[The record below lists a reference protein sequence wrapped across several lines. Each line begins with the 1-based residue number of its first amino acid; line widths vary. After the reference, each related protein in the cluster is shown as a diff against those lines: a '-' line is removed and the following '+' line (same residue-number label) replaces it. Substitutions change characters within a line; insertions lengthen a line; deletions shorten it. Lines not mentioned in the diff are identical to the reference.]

1 MAAIERDKSKIKLRP
16 GSTPPLKQKTYTIK
30 GNAPDKITSIKGILF
45 GPPKTGKTTA
55 ACSGKNVLLIN
66 FDPEG
71 YATETLTDRTDITV
85 VVPEDWNEVK
95 QIVKALHGPDKGRW
109 DWVVFDS
116 LTFAFQLAGGP
127 EILATYDKGGDVRR
141 PYGKAGARVSQ
152 VVYDLA
158 MLKETN
164 VIFTAHLEKVD
175 TGDEGVSLDTSLGE
189 TEVKLAVTPMVWKTV
204 GPAVSFIGRTQ
215 RSTVWEKQ
223 ADGTRNKRTAF
234 TVSLNDGE
242 RSPAGSRLPMDAE
255 YEITSTTLDELAT
268 KLIT

>member
-1 MAAIERDKSKIKLRP
+1 MGAIQRDKSTIKLRE
-16 GSTPPLKQKTYTIK
+16 GSTAPPKGYTIT
-30 GNAPDKITSIKGILF
+30 GTSPANVTSLKGILF

-71 YATETLTDRTDITV
+71 YATETIKDRTDITV
-85 VVPEDWNEVK
+85 IVPEDWDEVK
-95 QIVKALHGPDKGRW
+95 NIVKALHGVDEGRW

-116 LTFAFQLAGGP
+116 LTFAFQMAGGP

-152 VVYDLA
+152 VVHDLA
-158 MLKETN
+158 MLKTTN

-215 RSTVWEKQ
+215 KTTVWDKAE
-223 ADGTRNKRTAF
+223 DGTRNKRTAF
-234 TVSLNDGE
+234 TVSFNDGE
-242 RSPAGSRLPMDAE
+242 RSPAGSRLTMEAE
-255 YEITSTTLDELAT
+255 YEVTPTTLDELAS

>member
-1 MAAIERDKSKIKLRP
+1 MAAINRGKSKVKLRE
-16 GSTPPLKQKTYTIK
+16 GSEQPSKKDYVITGTPP
-30 GNAPDKITSIKGILF
+30 AAVRSIKGILF

-71 YATETLTDRTDITV
+71 YTTETIADRTDITV

-95 QIVKALHGPDKGRW
+95 QIVQALHGVNKGQW

-116 LTFAFQLAGGP
+116 LSFAFQLAGGP

-152 VVYDLA
+152 VVNDLA
-158 MLKETN
+158 HLTETN

-175 TGDEGVSLDTSLGE
+175 TGDEGVTLDTSLGE

-215 RSTVWEKQ
+215 RSTVWEK
-223 ADGTRNKRTAF
+223 AKDGTRNKRTVF